1 MDHDEVREQLE
12 LAATEPAGIDRLMA
26 GDTPLAAAIAA
37 HLAGCSSCTD
47 ELDRLRRASIIIGDA
62 VRTTPP
68 PELRER
74 TLAFVRE
81 VGRIRDPAPEVALT
95 PASPAPPVALAPVAV
110 AAATAPAASGRGLA
124 WVGAIAAAVLIAVAA
139 TAFVLDR
146 QSGNQLAAAQEA
158 LAAAQEDSA
167 GLAHVTA
174 ATLALAGES
183 DAENVRLAGTD
194 DRWGR
199 VVYSADKGE
208 LAVIASGLTEPD
220 GDREYRCWVEIDGQR
235 TPVGKMFFGGD
246 LAFWAGPV
254 ETIDDLPPGSRFG
267 VSLAD
272 TAGSDVGEPPVLTG
286 DVGE

>member
-47 ELDRLRRASIIIGDA
+47 ELDRLRRAAIIIGDA

-81 VGRIRDPAPEVALT
+81 VGRIRDSTPEAAPAPVTAAAT
-95 PASPAPPVALAPVAV
+95 AVPVAV
-110 AAATAPAASGRGLA
+110 SAATAPAGFGRGLA

-139 TAFVLDR
+139 TTFVLDR
-146 QSGNQLAAAQEA
+146 QFGERLAASEA
-158 LAAAQEDSA
+158 ASA
-167 GLAHVTA
+167 GLANVTA
-174 ATLALAGES
+174 TTVALGSEA
-183 DAENVRLAGTD
+183 DAEQVRLAGTD

-199 VVYSADKGE
+199 IVYSADKGE
-208 LAVIASGLTEPD
+208 LVVIAKGLTEPAD
-220 GDREYRCWVEIDGQR
+220 DREYRCWVEIDGQR

-254 ETIDDLPPGSRFG
+254 DNVSDLPPGSRFG
-267 VSLAD
+267 VSLVN

-286 DVGE
+286 DVAE

>member
-47 ELDRLRRASIIIGDA
+47 ELDRLRRAAIIIGDA

-74 TLAFVRE
+74 TLAFVRD
-81 VGRIRDPAPEVALT
+81 VGRIRDPAPEVV
-95 PASPAPPVALAPVAV
+95 PAPVAAAAAMPV
-110 AAATAPAASGRGLA
+110 AVSAATAPTGFGRSLA
-124 WVGAIAAAVLIAVAA
+124 WVGAIAAAVLIAVA
-139 TAFVLDR
+139 TTTFVIDR
-146 QSGNQLAAAQEA
+146 QFGERLAASEA
-158 LAAAQEDSA
+158 ASA
-167 GLAHVTA
+167 GLANVTA
-174 ATLALAGES
+174 TTVALSGEA
-183 DAENVRLAGTD
+183 DAEQVRLAGSE

-208 LAVIASGLTEPD
+208 LAVIAKGLTEPA

-254 ETIDDLPPGSRFG
+254 ETVSDLPAGSKFG
-267 VSLAD
+267 VSLVD

-286 DVGE
+286 DVAE

>member
-47 ELDRLRRASIIIGDA
+47 ELDRLRRAAIIIGDA

-74 TLAFVRE
+74 TLAFVRD
-81 VGRIRDPAPEVALT
+81 VGRIREAP
-95 PASPAPPVALAPVAV
+95 APVASV
-110 AAATAPAASGRGLA
+110 AATMPVAVSAATAPPGFGRGLA
-124 WVGAIAAAVLIAVAA
+124 WVGAIAAAVLIAVTA
-139 TAFVLDR
+139 TAFVLDHQAGDR
-146 QSGNQLAAAQEA
+146 LAVAQ
-158 LAAAQEDSA
+158 AQSA

-174 ATLALAGES
+174 ATVALTGEP
-183 DAENVRLAGTD
+183 DAEHVQLAGTD
-194 DRWGR
+194 DRWGS

-208 LAVIASGLTEPD
+208 LAVIANGLTEPA

-254 ETIDDLPPGSRFG
+254 ETISDLPPGSTFG
-267 VSLAD
+267 VSLVD

-286 DVGE
+286 NVAE